1 MGARPLPLPLWDRRA
16 GKLVYEFMDD
26 SPSTYESQPRRS
38 LNQWLESHPLYDWIL
53 AAYQN
58 SRLSARKVAPF
69 IRKHQINMDE
79 FEPVAYR
86 SYAEFFERRF
96 RQGVRPFPSEPAS
109 MGAFAEARYLA
120 WERLD
125 QTQEFPI
132 KGHSLDAAHILGS
145 ASHARDFADGPV
157 ILARLS
163 PMDYHHVHYPDNG
176 RTLGHDRMGGRL
188 WTVNWHALLNKPD
201 ILFENER
208 HISILEMHNFGRIG
222 FVEIGALSVGRIVQ
236 VHFADKPFQRGEEKS
251 VFRFGGSA
259 IAVFGQAGRWRP
271 SADVLKNTGNGIE
284 TMLRLGEEV
293 ARMS

>member
-1 MGARPLPLPLWDRRA
+1 MAARPLPLPLWDRRA

-26 SPSTYESQPRRS
+26 APSTYESQPRRS

-58 SRLSARKVAPF
+58 SRLSARKIAPF
-69 IRKHQINMDE
+69 IRKHRINMDE

-132 KGHSLDAAHILGS
+132 KGHSLDANGLATLAPGLRS
-145 ASHARDFADGPV
+145 RGATCGDGGEGHGLTV
-157 ILARLS
+157 IRSLITSKVAL
-163 PMDYHHVHYPDNG
+163 G
-176 RTLGHDRMGGRL
+176 RTSFA
-188 WTVNWHALLNKPD
+188 TNSP
-201 ILFENER
+201 
-208 HISILEMHNFGRIG
+208 
-222 FVEIGALSVGRIVQ
+222 LSR
-236 VHFADKPFQRGEEKS
+236 
-251 VFRFGGSA
+251 
-259 IAVFGQAGRWRP
+259 
-271 SADVLKNTGNGIE
+271 
-284 TMLRLGEEV
+284 
-293 ARMS
+293 

>member
-26 SPSTYESQPRRS
+26 APSTYESQPRRS
-38 LNQWLESHPLYDWIL
+38 LNQWLESHPL
-53 AAYQN
+53 A
-58 SRLSARKVAPF
+58 
-69 IRKHQINMDE
+69 
-79 FEPVAYR
+79 
-86 SYAEFFERRF
+86 
-96 RQGVRPFPSEPAS
+96 GVRPFPSEPAS

-132 KGHSLDAAHILGS
+132 KGRSLDAAHILGS
-145 ASHARDFADGPV
+145 ASRARDFADGPV

-163 PMDYHHVHYPDNG
+163 PMDYHHVHYSDDG

-188 WTVNWHALLNKPD
+188 WTVNWHALLSKPD

-208 HISILEMHNFGRIG
+208 HISILEMQNFGRIG

-251 VFRFGGSA
+251 IFRFGGSA

-271 SADVLKNTGNGIE
+271 SADVLKNTVNGIE

-293 ARMS
+293 ARIS

>member
-1 MGARPLPLPLWDRRA
+1 MAARPLPLPLWDRRA
-16 GKLVYEFMDD
+16 GKLVHEFMDD
-26 SPSTYESQPRRS
+26 APSTYESQPRRS

-96 RQGVRPFPSEPAS
+96 RPGVRRFPSEPAS

-132 KGHSLDAAHILGS
+132 KAHSLDAAHILGS
-145 ASHARDFADGPV
+145 TSRARDFADGPF

-163 PMDYHHVHYPDNG
+163 PMDYHHVHYPDDG

-188 WTVNWHALLNKPD
+188 WTVNWHALLSKPD
-201 ILFENER
+201 ILFETSGTSAFSR
-208 HISILEMHNFGRIG
+208 CRISGGLASSKSAHCRSDASCRCISRTSHFNVARKNRSSVL
-222 FVEIGALSVGRIVQ
+222 VGRPSPSL
-236 VHFADKPFQRGEEKS
+236 DKQ
-251 VFRFGGSA
+251 
-259 IAVFGQAGRWRP
+259 AVGVPLQ
-271 SADVLKNTGNGIE
+271 TC
-284 TMLRLGEEV
+284 
-293 ARMS
+293 